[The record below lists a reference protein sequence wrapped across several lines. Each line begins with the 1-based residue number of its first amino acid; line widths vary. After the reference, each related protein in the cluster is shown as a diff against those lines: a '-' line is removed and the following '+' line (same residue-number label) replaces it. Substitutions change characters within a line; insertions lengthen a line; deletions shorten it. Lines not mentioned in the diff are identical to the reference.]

1 MPSRGSP
8 ALADSTGESPDS
20 ESPVVHRTLP
30 AHVWKRPGMTR
41 YVTAST
47 RALLAMADF
56 NQPCRPPKGR
66 VYVLHATTQS
76 GFPSDEEAETPPPS
90 VGQDSPALASS

>member
-1 MPSRGSP
+1 
-8 ALADSTGESPDS
+8 
-20 ESPVVHRTLP
+20 
-30 AHVWKRPGMTR
+30 MTR

-56 NQPCRPPKGR
+56 NQPCCPPEGR
-66 VYVLHATTQS
+66 EYVLRATTQS